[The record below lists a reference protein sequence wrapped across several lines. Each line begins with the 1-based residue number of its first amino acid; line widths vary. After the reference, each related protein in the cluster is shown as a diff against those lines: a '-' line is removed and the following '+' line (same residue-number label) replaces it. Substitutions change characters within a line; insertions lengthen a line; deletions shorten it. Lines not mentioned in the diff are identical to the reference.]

1 MRRRNTKI
9 FTSAVFCD
17 FVTEITFFCKYN
29 KDKEADDMKE
39 YVCTI
44 CGYVHKGEMPD
55 DFKCPIC
62 GAGKEAFREV
72 TQAATAMK
80 TEKPQDMPDREL
92 SPMEMS
98 VICSNLARGCEK
110 QYLEDERKKFEELAA
125 FFRSKAG
132 DAPKNGDLKKIL
144 ALTEKDLDENYPYA
158 NAVAQK
164 NADRGA
170 MRSLVWSEK
179 VTRMMNSVLKRYEK
193 EGDKM
198 LENTGVYICTV
209 CGFLYVGDEA
219 PQLCPVCK
227 VPSWKF
233 DKV

>member
-1 MRRRNTKI
+1 M
-9 FTSAVFCD
+9 
-17 FVTEITFFCKYN
+17 
-29 KDKEADDMKE
+29 
-39 YVCTI
+39 
-44 CGYVHKGEMPD
+44 
-55 DFKCPIC
+55 
-62 GAGKEAFREV
+62 
-72 TQAATAMK
+72 
-80 TEKPQDMPDREL
+80 
-92 SPMEMS
+92 
-98 VICSNLARGCEK
+98 
-110 QYLEDERKKFEELAA
+110 
-125 FFRSKAG
+125 
-132 DAPKNGDLKKIL
+132 
-144 ALTEKDLDENYPYA
+144 TEKDLDENYPYA